1 LSTNESKRDAIEAL
15 ALAIARGDLKILPD
29 RTLLAELKAF
39 QAERLPSGLLRVCGP
54 AWDEEHSEK
63 AKASR
68 KPCKK

>member
-1 LSTNESKRDAIEAL
+1 M
-15 ALAIARGDLKILPD
+15 AIARGDLKILPD

-54 AWDEEHSEK
+54 AWDEEHPEK

-68 KPCKK
+68 KLRKK